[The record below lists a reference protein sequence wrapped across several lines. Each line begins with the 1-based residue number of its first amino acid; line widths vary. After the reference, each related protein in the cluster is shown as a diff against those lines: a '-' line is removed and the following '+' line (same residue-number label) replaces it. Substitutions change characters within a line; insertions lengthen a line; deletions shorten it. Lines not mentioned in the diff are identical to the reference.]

1 MHDILTGFFV
11 PNDVD
16 KAQGIKGQFGS
27 TINVI
32 NGGRECGLSATNLT
46 DQTRIANTTWYNLK
60 TTAMADDYQEEYF
73 YGLLDAEGRLL
84 LEALRTA
91 Q

>member
-1 MHDILTGFFV
+1 
-11 PNDVD
+11 
-16 KAQGIKGQFGS
+16 
-27 TINVI
+27 
-32 NGGRECGLSATNLT
+32 
-46 DQTRIANTTWYNLK
+46 
-60 TTAMADDYQEEYF
+60 MADDYQEEYF